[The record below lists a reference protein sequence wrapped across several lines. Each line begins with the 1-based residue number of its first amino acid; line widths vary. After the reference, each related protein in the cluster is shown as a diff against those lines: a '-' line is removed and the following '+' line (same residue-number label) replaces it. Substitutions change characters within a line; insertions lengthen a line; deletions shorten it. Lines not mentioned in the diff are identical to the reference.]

1 MIFFWNKK
9 HTFNNLEESKL
20 FDETSFYKQFIADL
34 LNCKKEVIIESP
46 YITSS
51 RMELLTPIFK
61 KLVDKGIKIHIIT
74 RDPIEHDEH
83 IQHQATNEIL
93 NCCEIGVN
101 ITLLRGNHHRKL
113 AIIDREIVWEG
124 SLNILSQNCSREIM
138 RRTKNKNTALEMFNF
153 LDLSEFI

>member
-9 HTFNNLEESKL
+9 QTLNNLERSKL
-20 FDETSFYKQFIADL
+20 FDETSFYKQFIEDL

-61 KLVDKGIKIHIIT
+61 MLVDKGIKVHIVT
-74 RDPIEHDEH
+74 RDPIEHDEYM
-83 IQHQATNEIL
+83 QHQATNEIL

-113 AIIDREIVWEG
+113 AIIDREILWEG
-124 SLNILSQNCSREIM
+124 SLNILSQNNSREIM
-138 RRTKNKNTALEMFNF
+138 RRIERKALAIEMLSF
-153 LDLSEFI
+153 LNLQ